1 MPSAITEAL
10 DFFRNHDWATI
21 FKLIRAHE
29 VPGLVQFLIYSI
41 CGGLA
46 TFTYVAT
53 SLALSHTVIPAMD
66 GMVVNGAPMTHSHR
80 ARNALI
86 NNCIAFALANV
97 VGYITNVMFVFKGG
111 RYSPVNE
118 FLLFTAGNCVA
129 FVISQFAGPYL
140 IKRFGMKTTHA
151 LMLNVVASILLNFV
165 IRKFIVFK
173 G

>member
-1 MPSAITEAL
+1 MPAITEAL
-10 DFFRNHDWATI
+10 DFVRNHDWPTI
-21 FKLIRAHE
+21 LKLIRSHE
-29 VPGLVQFLIYSI
+29 VPGLIQFAIYAV

-46 TFTYVAT
+46 TFVYMAT
-53 SLALSHTVIPAMD
+53 SLILSHTIIPAMD
-66 GMVVNGAPMTHSHR
+66 GMLVDGAEMTHSHR

-86 NNCIAFALANV
+86 NNCIAFALANA
-97 VGYITNVMFVFKGG
+97 VGYVTNVMFVFKSG
-111 RYSPVNE
+111 RHSPLNE

-140 IKRFGMKTTHA
+140 IKRYGMRTIYA
-151 LMLNVVASILLNFV
+151 LLLNVLASMMLNFV